1 MNGSNFDADKSIITQ
16 LPFFA
21 CPNHFYDKNLSRD
34 IERYMYC
41 INSGTP
47 PYPGTYGQQ
56 PFKWVNRFIAIKNA
70 LAKKEQ
76 MMISKERKKAKAKN
90 VK

>member
-1 MNGSNFDADKSIITQ
+1 
-16 LPFFA
+16 
-21 CPNHFYDKNLSRD
+21 
-34 IERYMYC
+34 MYC
-41 INSGTP
+41 VNSGTP